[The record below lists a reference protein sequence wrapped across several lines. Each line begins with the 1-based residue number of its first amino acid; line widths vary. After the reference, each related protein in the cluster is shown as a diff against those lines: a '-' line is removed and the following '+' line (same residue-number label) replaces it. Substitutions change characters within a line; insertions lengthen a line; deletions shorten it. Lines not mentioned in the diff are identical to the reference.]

1 MIKRLRQLFIISTLL
16 VSALSLK
23 AQNSLKQGD
32 KQFELFNYIKAIDL
46 YEQAYKKQKSLHA
59 AERLTTAYTLTKN
72 YVQAESWAAI
82 AVGLPDSK
90 PANVLAYAK
99 ALQQNSK
106 YTEAKKNF
114 VRYFGFQTGIDA
126 NQKQLWIA
134 SCDSAMK
141 WMKYPERLDITNEKG
156 LNSEQSDWAAV
167 NYNGVVV
174 FTSDR
179 GTGKIKTEST
189 RPFLK
194 FDGTV
199 WPSKNLYGWTGN
211 SYLKLY
217 VKEAGK
223 DSLGLFP
230 LTSVS
235 DYHVGATSFTADGNT
250 VYFTLTRI
258 PKKIKRLK
266 KKPSTINVEL
276 YSSKKDSAGNW
287 ASPKAFAFNNVNE
300 YSVSDP
306 FITTDGSRL
315 YFTSNMP
322 GGAGGSDIYY
332 CEISNG
338 TFSNPVNVKELNTPG
353 NERSPVVAPNGDFYF
368 STDGRVGMGGL
379 DIFLAKWKDNQ
390 NVDIQNLKYP
400 LNSPQD
406 DFGFSLDTNGNIVF
420 FSSDRTDGLGQDDI
434 YSLKTLANVSVKL
447 IGKVLNVATKVPVA
461 NALVMLSKED
471 GGVLKVETDET
482 GAYSFNLSPSSK
494 YTLAGIK
501 AGMLTDVQEINVGNV
516 TSTAII
522 EKDLHL
528 KNIELN
534 KAIRIE
540 NIYYDFDKS
549 NIRPDAATELD
560 KLVKVLQN
568 NPTIWIELGS
578 HTDSRG
584 KDAYNLG
591 LSQRRADA
599 AIAYIISK
607 GINANRLTAKGY
619 GETQLVNACK
629 NGESCTEE
637 AHQQNRRTEF
647 KIVKI

>member
-16 VSALSLK
+16 ASALSLK
-23 AQNSLKQGD
+23 AQNSLKQAD

-46 YEQAYKKQKSLHA
+46 YEQAFKKQKSLYA
-59 AERLTTAYTLTKN
+59 AERLTTAYGLTKN

-82 AVGLPDSK
+82 AVDLLNSK
-90 PANVLAYAK
+90 PSNVLDYAK

-106 YTEAKKNF
+106 YAEAKKNF
-114 VRYFGFQTGIDA
+114 VKYFDLENGIEA
-126 NQKQLWIA
+126 SQKQLWLA
-134 SCDSAMK
+134 SCDSAQK
-141 WMKYPERLDITNEKG
+141 WMKYPERLDIINEKT

-167 NYNGVVV
+167 NYKDGSV

-179 GTGKIKTEST
+179 GTGKIKTESN

-194 FDGTV
+194 FDGV
-199 WPSKNLYGWTGN
+199 VLPAKNLYGWTGN
-211 SYLKLY
+211 GYLKLY
-217 VKEAGK
+217 VKEAAN
-223 DSLGLFP
+223 DSLSFFP
-230 LTSVS
+230 LTAVS

-258 PKKIKRLK
+258 PKKIKRFK
-266 KKPSTINVEL
+266 NKPSTINVEL
-276 YSSKKDSAGNW
+276 YSSKKDSLGNW

-315 YFTSNMP
+315 YFTSNKP
-322 GGAGGSDIYY
+322 GGSGGSDIYY
-332 CEISNG
+332 CELNNG
-338 TFSNPVNVKELNTPG
+338 IFSNPVNVKELNTPG

-379 DIFLAKWKDNQ
+379 DIFLAKWKDNE
-390 NVDIQNLKYP
+390 NVNIQNLKYP

-406 DFGFSLDTNGNIVF
+406 DFGFSLDETGNIAF
-420 FSSDRTDGLGQDDI
+420 FSSDRTDGLGKDDI
-434 YSLKTLANVSVKL
+434 YSLKTLASASVKL
-447 IGKVLNVATKVPVA
+447 TGKVLNAVTKVPIA
-461 NALVMLSKED
+461 DALVVLSKED
-471 GGVLKVETDET
+471 GGILKVETDVT
-482 GAYSFNLSPSSK
+482 GAYNFNLGSSSK

-501 AGMLTDVQEINVGNV
+501 AGMLTDVQEINVGNID
-516 TSTAII
+516 TSEVV

-528 KNIELN
+528 KKIELN

-540 NIYYDFDKS
+540 NIYYDFDKFS
-549 NIRPDAATELD
+549 IRPDAATELD
-560 KLVKVLQN
+560 KLVKVLQK

-584 KDAYNLG
+584 KDAYNLS

-599 AIAYIISK
+599 AIAYMISK
-607 GINANRLTAKGY
+607 GINANRLTPKGY
-619 GETQLVNACK
+619 GETQLVNVCK
-629 NGESCTEE
+629 NGESCSED